1 MNRSGKERGRN
12 GCIKKVNSETGN
24 FRRAPFVSL
33 EEKVVVDDTYD
44 NCSCFIWATSDSNPG
59 FRNCSFYIYAFL
71 TYRITYQLVLS

>member
-44 NCSCFIWATSDSNPG
+44 NCSCFIWAASDSNPG
-59 FRNCSFYIYAFL
+59 FRYCSFYIYTFL